1 LSLLFF
7 CLIIINVSDDK
18 YLKLHDKFSELIPTT
33 NTIQCDMGLY
43 DIILEMLA
51 AIKIYQDA
59 NLGRSDLIP
68 TIFNHIKSEYGVLN
82 IDYNGG
88 DEVVK
93 EIINFTK
100 RLSFKTCEI
109 CGKMGNLYCSTKWM
123 HWSNKKTLCKDHAIK
138 LFYYTIT

>member
-1 LSLLFF
+1 MS
-7 CLIIINVSDDK
+7 INK
-18 YLKLHDKFSELIPTT
+18 YVRLYDKFPELLPSRDI
-33 NTIQCDMGLY
+33 IECDVGLY
-43 DIILEMLA
+43 NVIEEMLA

-59 NLGRSDLIP
+59 NLGKCDLIP
-68 TIFNHIKSEYGVLN
+68 TVFSFIKIKYGGLD
-82 IDYNGG
+82 IEHFGG